1 MRAPRAAIAGWL
13 LARLTRLR
21 FPALF
26 VVAGALF
33 LLTLVFPDPI
43 PLADELLLGLL
54 TALLAS
60 WRQRRQP
67 EDGADEAQSAANS
80 GR

>member
-1 MRAPRAAIAGWL
+1 MRAPRAAIVGWL
-13 LARLTRLR
+13 LGRLTRLR

-26 VVAGALF
+26 LVAGVLF

-43 PLADELLLGLL
+43 PLADELLLGVL
-54 TALLAS
+54 TALFAS
-60 WRQRRQP
+60 WRRRGAP
-67 EDGADEAQSAANS
+67 ADGSAGAQTPANS